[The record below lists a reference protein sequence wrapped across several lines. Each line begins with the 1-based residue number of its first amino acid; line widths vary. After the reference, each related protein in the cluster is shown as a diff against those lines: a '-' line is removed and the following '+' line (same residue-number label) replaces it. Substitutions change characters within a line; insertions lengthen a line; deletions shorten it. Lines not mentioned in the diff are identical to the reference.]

1 MRGTMLAA
9 LVCAAVAV
17 PVATA
22 DPTGWSVT
30 GSGVGSGAL
39 TGDHVEIAAF
49 SDVGGANPRGHG
61 EQQGA
66 LPSEEINDG
75 GPVACLRVHGNQA
88 VVVWRLRTTVT
99 DPALPGFVGEFGAV
113 FVEDNGNPVG
123 GQPVDRMADFVL
135 RASTAQ
141 LFCDTDLGF
150 AFAGAAA
157 PLQTGNLIVRG

>member
-1 MRGTMLAA
+1 MRGTMLVA

-17 PVATA
+17 PAATA

-30 GSGVGSGAL
+30 GSGVGTGAL

-61 EQQGA
+61 QQQGV

-75 GPVACLRVHGNQA
+75 GPVVCLRVRDNQA
-88 VVVWRLRTTVT
+88 VVVWKVRTPIT
-99 DPALPGFVGEFGAV
+99 DPALPGFVGEFGAA
-113 FVEDNGNPVG
+113 FVEDNGNPVD
-123 GQPVDRMADFVL
+123 GQPTDRMADFVL

-150 AFAGAAA
+150 TFAGLAA
-157 PLQTGNLIVRG
+157 PLQSGNLSVRG